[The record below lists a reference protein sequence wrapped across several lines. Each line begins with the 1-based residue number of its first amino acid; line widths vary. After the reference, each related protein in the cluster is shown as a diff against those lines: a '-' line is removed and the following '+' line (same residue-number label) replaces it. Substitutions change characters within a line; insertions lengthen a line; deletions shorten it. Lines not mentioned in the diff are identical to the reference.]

1 MSRLAAIL
9 CSVVF
14 AVTVVSASTSAR
26 ADDTIYTPTTLTAMQ
41 ILHDARKASGD
52 LADGAYERI
61 ERTHRGG
68 MDSVTTAYLSG
79 DDYVS
84 DSVRGPFTSAW
95 GGYKGQNWNQ
105 DANGLVTLET
115 NFHVAENPDDRALE
129 HPEDPA
135 NRVTVLGITQ
145 GPTPAY
151 AVDVNPPDGEH
162 QIRYYEVS
170 TFHLLRVVRWS
181 SDRLKHATTYSDYR
195 TAFGDTSAYDRRS
208 SDGRPDNDSE
218 TTITSFTKLTAAPDM
233 RIPLSR
239 SLFTFASLQPVVLPA
254 TFHGNAIIVRLNING
269 RGLDFMLDSGSTDIL
284 IDPGV
289 ARQLGLKLY
298 GKFSGTMGGS
308 FDLSQTI
315 VPLATI
321 GNVQLKN
328 AVFGVAPIGEEDGG
342 ARVVGLLG
350 YDFFASAVIGI
361 NFKNQTVTAY
371 PRGTIPTHDPVSEI
385 PAQLDDGV
393 PRVTASFEGVTGHFL
408 LDLGAFRTLLYP
420 SYLAKL
426 PNKINVQQNVGATF
440 VGGNETMSQYTVHD
454 FIFGGVK
461 FGSATLMVPQN
472 SLADMREYD
481 GIIGRDVLEGYA
493 LYFDYG
499 RQAIFAKYEQ

>member
-1 MSRLAAIL
+1 M
-9 CSVVF
+9 
-14 AVTVVSASTSAR
+14 T
-26 ADDTIYTPTTLTAMQ
+26 YTPSTLTAVQ
-41 ILHDARKASGD
+41 ILHDARKASGA
-52 LADGAYERI
+52 LADGAYELV
-61 ERTHRGG
+61 ERSHGGG
-68 MDSVTTAYLSG
+68 MDSITTTYLNG
-79 DDYVS
+79 DDYIS
-84 DSVRGPFTSAW
+84 SNVRGPFITAW

-105 DANGLVTLET
+105 DANGVVTLDS
-115 NFHVAENPDDRALE
+115 NFHETENPDDRALE

-145 GPTPAY
+145 GPDPAY

-162 QIRYYEVS
+162 QIRYYEKS

-181 SDRLKHATTYSDYR
+181 SDRLRHVTTYGDYR
-195 TAFGDTSAYDRRS
+195 TSFGDTRAYQRHS
-208 SDGRPDNDSE
+208 SDGRTDNDSE
-218 TTITSFTKLTAAPDM
+218 MTVASFIKLPAAPDM
-233 RIPLSR
+233 RIPQSR
-239 SLFTFASLQPVVLPA
+239 SLFTFSSLEPVVLPT
-254 TFHGNAIIVRLNING
+254 TFQGDAIIVRLNVNG

-289 ARQLGLKLY
+289 ARQLGLTLY

-328 AVFGVAPIGEEDGG
+328 AVFGVGPVSEQAGG
-342 ARVVGLLG
+342 SRVVGLLG
-350 YDFFASAVIGI
+350 YDFLASAIVGI
-361 NFKNQTVTAY
+361 DFKHQTVTAY
-371 PRGTIPTHDPVSEI
+371 PAGVVPTHDPVSEI

-408 LDLGAFRTLLYP
+408 LDLGAFRTILYP

-426 PNKINVQQNVGATF
+426 PNKVNIQQNVGAEF
-440 VGGNETMSQYTVHD
+440 VGGDETMSQYTVHD
-454 FIFGGVK
+454 FVFGGVK

-472 SLADMREYD
+472 SLANIHEYD

-499 RQAIFAKYEQ
+499 RRAIYAKYER